1 MVEIQDTRFWQFELL
16 KKVLCFRLLLQNELE
31 TDSGSQWRC
40 HSENYLKGTVHCY
53 QVGAGTSLR
62 LVAPCVERYGMKEVS
77 NRKRQKGWEC
87 CNRDVNSNHGTHGLK
102 DGLEF
107 L

>member
-40 HSENYLKGTVHCY
+40 QSENYLKGTVHCY
-53 QVGAGTSLR
+53 QVGAGTWKVGCPMCR
-62 LVAPCVERYGMKEVS
+62 KMWDERSV
-77 NRKRQKGWEC
+77 
-87 CNRDVNSNHGTHGLK
+87 
-102 DGLEF
+102 
-107 L
+107 